1 MGSEPSTSAV
11 LGSPRQSSAVL
22 GSPRQSLADDALTS
36 CHKACMPESA
46 EGAPLILDVA
56 PGDSSPRRDP
66 QSKAHHIDACL
77 TPAVEYQKSA
87 GFDRYDFV
95 NQALPEV
102 SLEHIDLSQSFIGKT
117 LRAPLMIAPMTG
129 GIERAHVL
137 NLRLAA
143 VAQRHG
149 LAMGVGSQRVGIESE
164 ERAAFF
170 RVRSV
175 APSILLFA
183 NFGVGQLAKGWGVD
197 EARRAVAMIEADA
210 LYLHMNPVQEA
221 AQGGDVDFRGLSAR
235 IKSLCTALRHEGIP
249 VFAREVGFGVSA
261 EAARQLIDAGVA
273 GIDCAGAG
281 GTSWAKVEGICA
293 KTERRRKMGMAFGE
307 WGIPTA
313 DAIVQVR
320 SVSSTIPLV
329 ATGGLRSGLDLAKA
343 VALGA
348 DVGAMARP
356 FLVAAD
362 AGEEAL
368 ELFVQDTL
376 TTLRIA
382 MFGIGAANLEIL
394 RGSPHLRETHHETPR
409 AGGQR
414 PLETK

>member
-1 MGSEPSTSAV
+1 
-11 LGSPRQSSAVL
+11 
-22 GSPRQSLADDALTS
+22 
-36 CHKACMPESA
+36 MPESP
-46 EGAPLILDVA
+46 EGAPLTPDA
-56 PGDSSPRRDP
+56 PEAGAPVVRDP

-77 TPAVEYQKSA
+77 TPAVEYKKSA
-87 GFDRYDFV
+87 GFDAFDFE

-102 SLEHIDLSQSFIGKT
+102 SLEQINLSTSIVPKKT

-143 VAQRHG
+143 AAEKHG

-175 APSILLFA
+175 APSITLFA

-197 EARRAVAMIEADA
+197 HARRAVAMIEADA
-210 LYLHMNPVQEA
+210 LFLHMNPIQEA
-221 AQGGDVDFRGLSAR
+221 AQGGDVDFRGLVGHIA
-235 IKSLCTALRHEGIP
+235 SLCRAMRDDGVP
-249 VFAREVGFGVSA
+249 VFAREVGFGISST
-261 EAARQLIDAGVA
+261 AARQLVDAGIS

-281 GTSWAKVEGICA
+281 GTSWSKVEGICA
-293 KTERRRKMGMAFGE
+293 KTPRRQKMGMAFGE

-313 DAIVQVR
+313 DAIRAVR
-320 SVSSTIPLV
+320 SVSTTVPLI

-343 VALGA
+343 LALGA
-348 DVGAMARP
+348 TVGAMARP

-362 AGEEAL
+362 AGVAAL
-368 ELFVQDTL
+368 DAFVEDTL
-376 TTLRIA
+376 TELRIA
-382 MFGIGAANLEIL
+382 MFGIGAADLGAL
-394 RGSPHLRETHHETPR
+394 RGTPSLRPVR
-409 AGGQR
+409 A
-414 PLETK
+414 L